1 MLMSR
6 FTMMDTVAMS
16 NRPLPPEASRDLRLD
31 SFPDGFRLAN
41 GTVKAVDVDMG
52 PRTAPT
58 ERRAVCV
65 RLALRYSA
73 RPLLHAILAACESK
87 QFDCCDRSSSSRVRT
102 QESALRGAALLGYDA
117 RHTA

>member
-1 MLMSR
+1 
-6 FTMMDTVAMS
+6 MMDTVAVS
-16 NRPLPPEASRDLRLD
+16 NRPLPPEASGDLRLD

-58 ERRAVCV
+58 ERKAVCV

-73 RPLLHAILAACESK
+73 RPLLHAILAACESR
-87 QFDCCDRSSSSRVRT
+87 QLDCCDRSSSSRVRT